1 MKRATVEINDLVK
14 RYRGTQ
20 ALRSVNLRLES
31 GCVTGLL
38 GENGSGKST
47 LFRILAGVT
56 RPTRGQVLIDGLR
69 IGVETRRVTAYLP
82 EVDAFYAWMSI
93 EEQLEFL
100 ASFYPGWDQ
109 AKARELTQFMKLKGE
124 ARIGELSKGQRARLK
139 FIVAFSWPSRLI
151 LLDEPLGGIDPPSR
165 ARIMRAMVQEFRA
178 EEQTILISTHLVAEI
193 EEFVEQV
200 VFLHDG
206 EVALQGNADTLR
218 TDRGESLSQMLE
230 EVLS

>member
-1 MKRATVEINDLVK
+1 MATVEINDLEK
-14 RYRGTQ
+14 RYRRNM
-20 ALRSVNLRLES
+20 ALRGLDLRIES
-31 GCVTGLL
+31 GCVTGVL

-56 RPTRGQVLIDGLR
+56 RPTRGRVLIDGNPV
-69 IGVETRRVTAYLP
+69 GVASRRMTAYLP
-82 EVDAFYAWMSI
+82 EVDAFYVWMSI
-93 EEQLEFL
+93 EQQLEFL
-100 ASFYPGWDQ
+100 SRFYPQWDQ
-109 AKARELTQFMKLKGE
+109 SKARELTQFMKLKGE
-124 ARIGELSKGQRARLK
+124 TRIGELSKGQRARLK
-139 FIVAFSWPSRLI
+139 FIVAFSWPSELI

-165 ARIMRAMVQEFRA
+165 ARIMRAMVQEFRG
-178 EEQTILISTHLVAEI
+178 EDQTILISTHLVAEI

-206 EVALQGNADTLR
+206 EVVLQGNADTLR